1 MFISR
6 LCYLNVYMMEKL
18 ADELRDLPRDFV
30 VLAIMPEKH
39 FEPANMRLVKYLVH
53 ELGYHG
59 AYVAMNKPYSNV
71 SKVMEQSNIDHNK
84 ILFIDCVSGQKSK
97 AQNCVFL
104 NSMESLTQIG
114 ICLDPV
120 YKNSDLSFI
129 FLDSLDA
136 MSVYHDKKLVVRFVR
151 NMIERIREHEMSGVM
166 LGLREETDRQ
176 LINELS
182 VVCDKV
188 IDMTE

>member
-1 MFISR
+1 
-6 LCYLNVYMMEKL
+6 MMMQKL
-18 ADELRDLPRDFV
+18 VDELRDLPRDFV

-39 FEPANMRLVKYLVH
+39 FEAANMRLLKYLVE

-59 AYVAMNKPYSNV
+59 AYVAMNRPYHDI
-71 SKVMEQSNIDHNK
+71 SKVMQQSNIDHNK
-84 ILFIDCVSGQKSK
+84 VLFIDCVTGQKAT

-120 YKNSDLSFI
+120 YKNRDLSFI

-136 MSVYHDKKLVVRFVR
+136 MSVYHEQKVVVRFVR
-151 NMIERIREHEMSGVM
+151 NMIERIREHTMSGVM
-166 LGLREETDRQ
+166 LGLHEETDKR
-176 LINELS
+176 LIAELAI
-182 VVCDKV
+182 VCDKV
-188 IDMTE
+188 IDLTE